1 MKWLILIFAVILKW
15 SILTTYAQAVIYPN
29 GNTSKTSSHYTAS
42 VSSVPTPVL
51 ETDAGSCPTNKCGT
65 DANSKASFTIFSLSG
80 TRSVTVTKVGST
92 STSCTIRPSSLG
104 IGTIT
109 ASVIGGNSTVT
120 FPITGANKVQC
131 EWDDDPNFTNTMV
144 VFAQPAETSPPDTT
158 SSLVFMA
165 TDSSSL
171 RSIPGGKTI
180 VYFRSGK
187 YKFGRWTIPS
197 AITSVYLAGGSYLE
211 GYFYKTS
218 NPIAVSGRGI
228 ISGTEYGW
236 HYPGGSDFSGW
247 YPHLNFITGN
257 AISIDGIT
265 IIDATGPQI
274 LIAGTTK
281 SITYVN
287 EIGFYYNQDGITL
300 NSAGSSL
307 IDHCYDM
314 MHEDWCVYYTSNVT
328 NTNNIGF
335 TRSGSNNQFGYIPHN
350 LSNFTFDH
358 NTILHDL
365 GSNPLS
371 NVGYASA
378 QNTSISSSPVT
389 VSNIVFSNLTFE
401 TPIIRF
407 IDFRANK
414 NVSQV
419 QPITYTGFTF
429 NNNTFAQGVSDVD
442 PFMYFNGQPG
452 NLSQYPVFSN
462 MLMNGVYAQP
472 GDYNNPLYFNYEY
485 LTGAIP
491 PVGGPMIKRRF
502 SGIKPIH

>member
-1 MKWLILIFAVILKW
+1 MKKLLLFLTFF
-15 SILTTYAQAVIYPN
+15 ILTFFVKAQVHIYPN
-29 GNTSKTSSHYTAS
+29 GNPSKISSHYTAI
-42 VSSVPTPVL
+42 VGGSSTPVY

-65 DANSKASFTIFSLSG
+65 DSNSKASFSIFSLSG
-80 TRSVTVTKVGST
+80 TTSVTVTKLSST
-92 STSCTIRPSSLG
+92 SAHCTIRPTSLG
-104 IGTIT
+104 IGTLST
-109 ASVIGGNSTVT
+109 TLSGGNSSVT
-120 FPITGANKVQC
+120 FSITGANKVQC
-131 EWDDDPNFTNTMV
+131 EWDDDPNFTNTAV
-144 VFAQPAETSPPDTT
+144 IFAQPTEITVPDTT
-158 SSLVFMA
+158 LSSVFMVS
-165 TDSSSL
+165 DSSSL
-171 RSIPGGKTI
+171 RSIPGGKTT
-180 VYFRSGK
+180 VYFRPGK
-187 YKFGRWTIPS
+187 YKIGQWTIPPG
-197 AITSVYLAGGSYLE
+197 ITWVYMAGGSYIE
-211 GYFYKTS
+211 GYFKRTS
-218 NPIAVSGRGI
+218 GQILVNGRGI
-228 ISGTEYGW
+228 ISGTEYAW
-236 HYPGGSDFSGW
+236 HYPGGTDFSAW
-247 YPHLNFITGN
+247 YYHLGFITGN
-257 AISIDGIT
+257 TIAIDGIT

-274 LIAGTTK
+274 LLSGTTK

-335 TRSGSNNQFGYIPHN
+335 ARSASSNQFGYTPHN
-350 LSNFTFDH
+350 LSNFVFDH

-419 QPITYTGFTF
+419 QHITYTGFTF
-429 NNNTFAQGVSDVD
+429 SNNTFAQSFSDVN
-442 PFMYFNGQPG
+442 PFMYFYGQSG
-452 NLSQYPVFSN
+452 NLSQYPTFTN
-462 MLMNGVYAQP
+462 MLMNGTYAQIS
-472 GDYNNPLYFNYEY
+472 DYSNTLYFNNQY
-485 LTGAIP
+485 LTSNPFAQTYHTIYRKGNI
-491 PVGGPMIKRRF
+491 VRF
-502 SGIKPIH
+502 P